1 MRANLSKSFILA
13 ACLLPAVAGAQMG
26 RGMGPGMMGGG
37 PSPRHYY
44 VMHHGIDAKYA
55 SLHNPLPAS
64 AANLAAGKAL
74 FEQNC
79 AVCHGASGHG
89 DGPGAT
95 GLDPKPAV
103 LAGLGRT
110 RIASDGFYFWTVS
123 EGGIQFNGAMPP
135 FKGELKDEDIWKIIL
150 FLRTL

>member
-1 MRANLSKSFILA
+1 MRVNKRFLDCCILA

-26 RGMGPGMMGGG
+26 RGMMGGG

-44 VMHHGIDAKYA
+44 AMHHGIDAKYA
-55 SLHNPLPAS
+55 SLRNPLPAS
-64 AANLAAGKAL
+64 AANVKSGKAL

-79 AVCHGASGHG
+79 AVCHGATGHG
-89 DGPGAT
+89 DGPGAA

-110 RIASDGFYFWTVS
+110 RIATDGFYFWTIS

-135 FKGELKDEDIWKIIL
+135 FKGQLTDEDIWKIIL

>member
-1 MRANLSKSFILA
+1 MRANLSKSIVLA
-13 ACLLPAVAGAQMG
+13 ACLAPALAGAQMG
-26 RGMGPGMMGGG
+26 RGMTGGG
-37 PSPRHYY
+37 PSPRHVY
-44 VMHHGIDAKYA
+44 VMHHGIDPKYA
-55 SLHNPLPAS
+55 SLRNPLPAG
-64 AANLAAGKAL
+64 AANVKSGKAL

-79 AVCHGASGHG
+79 AVCHGATGHG
-89 DGPGAT
+89 DGPGST

-110 RIASDGFYFWTVS
+110 RIASDGFYFWTIS

-135 FKGELKDEDIWKIIL
+135 FQGQIKDEDIWKIIL

>member
-1 MRANLSKSFILA
+1 MSANLSKSVILA
-13 ACLLPAVAGAQMG
+13 ACLLPAMAGAQMG
-26 RGMGPGMMGGG
+26 RGMTRGG

-103 LAGLGRT
+103 LAGLGHK
-110 RIASDGFYFWTVS
+110 RIATDGFYFWTVS

-135 FKGELKDEDIWKIIL
+135 FKDQIKDEDIWKIIL